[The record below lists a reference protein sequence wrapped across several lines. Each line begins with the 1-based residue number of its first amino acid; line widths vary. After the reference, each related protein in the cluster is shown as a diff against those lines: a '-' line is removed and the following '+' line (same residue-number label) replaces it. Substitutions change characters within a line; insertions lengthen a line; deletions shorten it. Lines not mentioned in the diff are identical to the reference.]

1 MLIKCEYNKKSP
13 DFLYTI
19 TKTLAGKRR
28 TGAKAEG
35 GEGESREDSPG
46 VIPSRL
52 KPPRRVS
59 LPSAHDRLGK
69 LPSTPAERLA
79 RSPAEKSGVVLWT
92 ALLRHLTSAA
102 AGALRARTK
111 GAEKLLPEFSC
122 SFRSDRLSAVA
133 AAPCQRTEV
142 RGQMSE
148 TQGAALSKPRCR
160 SISPAVRRHSK
171 L

>member
-92 ALLRHLTSAA
+92 ALQRHLTSDAA
-102 AGALRARTK
+102 QRAKRANERSRKTPS
-111 GAEKLLPEFSC
+111 GVFLFL
-122 SFRSDRLSAVA
+122 SFRPPFGGRGCALSENRSERSD
-133 AAPCQRTEV
+133 V
-142 RGQMSE
+142 RNTRSRFEQA
-148 TQGAALSKPRCR
+148 TLPLNFPRRQAAL
-160 SISPAVRRHSK
+160 
-171 L
+171 